1 MIKQFP
7 IKVILPGFFSGI
19 EQIDSTDHVGLDE
32 FQWIGDGAVYVGFG
46 RQVDDT
52 REIMA
57 AKKII
62 DKLVKEG
69 KLSTEEGKKVI
80 DDLVEKGKLSAEE
93 GKKTIEDFIKNAKT
107 KSSEVETQV
116 KGIVER
122 ILSSFDYA
130 TTKELED
137 LKKRVAM
144 LESKLKSSSK
154 PVTKATPKAKK
165 AKAVPA

>member
-1 MIKQFP
+1 MEDLFKKF
-7 IKVILPGFFSGI
+7 LYTG
-19 EQIDSTDHVGLDE
+19 VGLVAMTAEKIQKSVDKL
-32 FQWIGDGAVYVGFG
+32 ISDGKLSVEEG
-46 RQVDDT
+46 
-52 REIMA
+52 
-57 AKKII
+57 KKLI
-62 DKLVKEG
+62 DKLVSDG

-80 DDLVEKGKLSAEE
+80 DDLVEKGKISAEE
-93 GKKTIEDFIKNAKT
+93 GKKTIEDFIKNAKS

-137 LKKRVAM
+137 LKKRVAV

-165 AKAVPA
+165 PKAVPA